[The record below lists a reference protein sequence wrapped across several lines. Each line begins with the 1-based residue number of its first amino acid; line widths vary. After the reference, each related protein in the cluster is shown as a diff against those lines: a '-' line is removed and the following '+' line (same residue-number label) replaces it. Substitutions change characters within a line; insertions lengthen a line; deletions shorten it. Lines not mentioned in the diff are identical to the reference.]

1 MKSINLFKYK
11 NTKKFANFLSDCKNT
26 LDDVVGFS
34 LDERKQ
40 YHGNI
45 WKEYCI
51 YFKDDECAYFKAVIF
66 KDFHEYHQA
75 NLGFK
80 GNKLFDWFES
90 ADIREY
96 KENKY

>member
-1 MKSINLFKYK
+1 MKSIKLFKYR

-26 LDDVVGFS
+26 LDDVVGF
-34 LDERKQ
+34 DVVERK
-40 YHGNI
+40 HCRGNTLT
-45 WKEYCI
+45 EYCI
-51 YFKDDECAYFKAVIF
+51 YFNDDECAYFKAVIF

>member
-1 MKSINLFKYK
+1 MKNIKLFKYR
-11 NTKKFANFLSDCKNT
+11 NMREFIVFVGCCGYN

-51 YFKDDECAYFKAVIF
+51 HFKDDECANFKVITF
-66 KDFHEYHQA
+66 KDFHEYHQSR
-75 NLGFK
+75 LGFK
-80 GNKLFDWFES
+80 GNKLFDWFED
-90 ADIREY
+90 ADLRQY
-96 KENKY
+96 KKSKY